1 MITTSDAYGLVI
13 VYALILV
20 TLSLYVILKKKDV
33 QIDRRKLIHILTGNF
48 VFVWWLFESE
58 LPMLIFFTIPFMI
71 LLFLSA
77 PDSKIEPLRRSI
89 IGEASQKGHSYGLFF
104 YAVSITVLV
113 AFFFDH
119 FIAASIGVVAMS
131 YGDGFGSIVGKRF
144 GKRKV
149 RGKKTL
155 EGSIGVFCATF
166 IMALVVLSFY
176 SLLIDQGLY
185 FSAFTGNLHMVLV
198 ASIAGL
204 FTAVVEL
211 YSPGEYDNLI
221 IPISVA
227 ILMVLIGF

>member
-13 VYALILV
+13 VYSLIVV
-20 TLSLYVILKKKDV
+20 TLLLYVFLKKKDV
-33 QIDRRKLIHILTGNF
+33 KIDRRKLIHILTGNF

-77 PDSKIEPLRRSI
+77 PDSKVTFLKRSI
-89 IGEASQKGHSYGLFF
+89 IGEATQKGHSYGLFF

-119 FIAASIGVVAMS
+119 LIAASIGVVAMS
-131 YGDGFGSIVGKRF
+131 YGDGFGSIVGKKF
-144 GKRKV
+144 GKHQLYN
-149 RGKKTL
+149 GKTL
-155 EGSIGVFCATF
+155 EGSLGVFTATF
-166 IMALVVLSFY
+166 FMAILVISFY
-176 SLLIDQGLY
+176 SFIVGEGFY
-185 FSAFTGNLHMVLV
+185 VTAFTGSLPMVFVALV
-198 ASIAGL
+198 AGI

-211 YSPGEYDNLI
+211 LCPGEYDNLL

-227 ILMVLIGF
+227 ILMVVLGF

>member
-13 VYALILV
+13 VYALILA
-20 TLSLYVILKKKDV
+20 TLSLYVLLKKRDV
-33 QIDRRKLIHILTGNF
+33 RIDRRKFIHIITGNF
-48 VFVWWLFESE
+48 VLVWWLFESQ
-58 LPMLIFFTIPFMI
+58 LPMLIFFTIPFMV

-89 IGEASQKGHSYGLFF
+89 IGEASAKGHSYGLFF

-131 YGDGFGSIVGKRF
+131 YGDGFGSIVGRHF
-144 GKRKV
+144 GRRPV
-149 RGKKTL
+149 HGKKTL
-155 EGSIGVFCATF
+155 EGSLGVFTATF
-166 IMALVVLSFY
+166 MMTLVVLTFY
-176 SLLIDQGLY
+176 SFIIDQGLY
-185 FSAFTGNLHMVLV
+185 ASLFTGNLHPVLV
-198 ASIAGL
+198 AMIAGA
-204 FTAVVEL
+204 FTAIVEL

-227 ILMVLIGF
+227 ILMVFLGF